1 MRLTIHSETAV
12 EIKIAIPFFIGKFVI
27 GKPPCFM
34 DKLDKP
40 PFFISKPQLSTV
52 KPPFFS
58 GKSPLFTGEA
68 PFFTGKPPFS
78 WCFKPP
84 FCHN

>member
-1 MRLTIHSETAV
+1 
-12 EIKIAIPFFIGKFVI
+12 
-27 GKPPCFM
+27 
-34 DKLDKP
+34 
-40 PFFISKPQLSTV
+40 LSTV